1 MSIRKTP
8 SRHSSG
14 NGLAEQR
21 KTCSLQRGALTK
33 REWAHPANPTQA
45 WDMEA
50 PGAVERWCGGGL
62 SLQTGMVKSKYGMVF
77 DPYIPCPI
85 QTRWSLSNRHGRTQD
100 SPPFLRQL
108 MEFVQR
114 MRQERDED
122 MGPGVDC
129 CLPVSVSTIHTC
141 MCLNSS
147 SSLSIPT
154 IPLHLRLDPMKTCD
168 FHLSWRSQTP
178 ISYSSTSHIF
188 DTLFI
193 PNYQK

>member
-1 MSIRKTP
+1 MDLQSKEKPAPCKGELWPR
-8 SRHSSG
+8 G
-14 NGLAEQR
+14 N
-21 KTCSLQRGALTK
+21 ALTLRTLRK
-33 REWAHPANPTQA
+33 PETWRALVLWRGDAEEVWAYKLEW
-45 WDMEA
+45 
-50 PGAVERWCGGGL
+50 L
-62 SLQTGMVKSKYGMVF
+62 SLNMEWCLIPTSPALSKLG
-77 DPYIPCPI
+77 
-85 QTRWSLSNRHGRTQD
+85 WSLSNRHGRTQD

-154 IPLHLRLDPMKTCD
+154 IPLHLRLDTMKTCD